1 MKKKHSPKRINKIE
15 TTPDTLTGRGGLALF
30 SRYLE
35 QVGILEIMEEKL
47 GHLRKSSKGLPI
59 WILFKQVFCFLFDG
73 TSSHMT
79 YFDALKKDPGY
90 AAVIETDPSDMASS
104 HTVKRFFTLFGW
116 WMSPIFRWALKR
128 MFIWRLNIEKPEEI
142 EIYIDVMVLNNDDA
156 SKRHGVQPTYKKVKG
171 FAPLHIIW
179 NGMIVDAL
187 FRGGKKSG
195 NHGDAVVNM
204 VTGLVDL
211 IRREYNEN
219 ITIIIRCDAGFF
231 DEKNFD
237 AFDAHN
243 IGFIASGKMYKPVK
257 QFAGQSSEEYWGSY
271 ENDKKLWRFLEFGF
285 RCDKWKR
292 FYRAFYTHC
301 LCKGQQMLLD
311 FERPDNVI
319 LTNIGIN
326 EKVLENCS
334 QERREHWLD
343 PETIIGSYHQC
354 GTDELAHRGIKDFG
368 FEKMPFK
375 RFCQNT
381 ALYYCMLISFFLYE
395 CFKKDVTADVI
406 PITAYATTFRRKIV
420 DIAAKVIHSGGEITL
435 KISQW
440 AMESLNFALL
450 WEKCQNSPTL
460 RE

>member
-1 MKKKHSPKRINKIE
+1 MKKKHGSERINKIE

-35 QVGILEIMEEKL
+35 KAGILDIMEEKF

-79 YFDALKKDPGY
+79 YFDALKGDPGY

-104 HTVKRFFTLFGW
+104 HAVKRFFALFGW
-116 WMSPIFRWALKR
+116 WMSPIFRWILKR
-128 MFIWRLNIEKPEEI
+128 MFIWRLNIEKPDEI
-142 EIYIDVMVLNNDDA
+142 ELYIDVMVIDNDDA

-195 NHGDAVVNM
+195 NHGDAVANM
-204 VTGLVDL
+204 VTGLADL
-211 IRREYNEN
+211 IRREYSEN
-219 ITIIIRCDAGFF
+219 VTIIIRCDAGFF

-237 AFDAHN
+237 AFDTHN
-243 IGFIASGKMYKPVK
+243 IAFIASGKMYKSVK
-257 QFAGQSSEEYWGSY
+257 EIAGESSEKYWGSY
-271 ENDKKLWRFLEFGF
+271 ENGNQLWRYFEFGF
-285 RCDKWKR
+285 RCETWKR
-292 FYRAFYTHC
+292 FFRAFYTHC

-311 FERPDNVI
+311 FERPDNVV

-334 QERREHWLD
+334 QERQEHWLD
-343 PETIIGSYHQC
+343 PETIIHSYHQC
-354 GTDELAHRGIKDFG
+354 GTDELVHRG
-368 FEKMPFK
+368 
-375 RFCQNT
+375 
-381 ALYYCMLISFFLYE
+381 
-395 CFKKDVTADVI
+395 
-406 PITAYATTFRRKIV
+406 
-420 DIAAKVIHSGGEITL
+420 
-435 KISQW
+435 
-440 AMESLNFALL
+440 
-450 WEKCQNSPTL
+450 
-460 RE
+460 